1 MAKFKYRMQSILNIK
16 EKLEEQAKNEF
27 AAARMRL
34 DEEEEKLRALEE
46 RKLFYEDEGRRLRES
61 ALNILDLSENKIAID
76 RMDEFIAA
84 QQIEVNRASALL
96 EQARINLTNAMQEAQ
111 IQNKL
116 KEKAF
121 EEFKK
126 EINAQEAKEVD
137 ELTSYTY
144 GNRLKEESNNG

>member
-27 AAARMRL
+27 AQARLRL
-34 DEEEEKLRALEE
+34 DEEEEKLKGLYE
-46 RKLFYEDEGRRLRES
+46 RKASYEEEGRHLRES
-61 ALNILDLSENKIAID
+61 ALNILDLNENKNAID

-84 QQIEVNRASALL
+84 QQIEVNKAAALL
-96 EQARINLTNAMQEAQ
+96 EQARINLQNAMQESQ
-111 IQNKL
+111 IHNKL

-121 EEFKK
+121 DQFKK
-126 EINAQEAKEVD
+126 DLVAQESKEVD

-144 GNRLKEESNNG
+144 GARLKEEET